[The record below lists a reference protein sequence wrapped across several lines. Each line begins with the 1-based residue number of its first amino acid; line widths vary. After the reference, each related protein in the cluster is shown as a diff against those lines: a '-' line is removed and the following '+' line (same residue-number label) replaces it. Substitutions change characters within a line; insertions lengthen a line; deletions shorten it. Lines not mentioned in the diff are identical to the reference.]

1 MAPRSGGPF
10 GEQTNIYDTKAAIRN
25 ETGLAGSFVIHLGE
39 IPMTLP
45 PLGPV
50 SNDGRDP
57 SRAPQVPYYS
67 LWSAPNGTSG
77 LANCA
82 LDGFAMKSVGGQAA
96 PMWMRQIPGEVV
108 AVFFTVLPVGWVGEW
123 HESPKPQ
130 WVVPLSGHWFIET
143 QDGSRVEMGAGY
155 RHPRRRGWSGTPLRA
170 GGCRTLRAA
179 SGPVQD
185 AARCRHV
192 LSLQLSLMWGQDM
205 REATRVARESPAG

>member
-1 MAPRSGGPF
+1 
-10 GEQTNIYDTKAAIRN
+10 
-25 ETGLAGSFVIHLGE
+25 
-39 IPMTLP
+39 MTLP

-57 SRAPQVPYYS
+57 SRAPRVPYYS

-77 LANCA
+77 LASCA
-82 LDGFAMKSVGGQAA
+82 LDGFEMKSVGGQAA

-143 QDGSRVEMGAGY
+143 QDGSRVEMGPGDI
-155 RHPRRRGWSGTPLRA
+155 H
-170 GGCRTLRAA
+170 
-179 SGPVQD
+179 
-185 AARCRHV
+185 
-192 LSLQLSLMWGQDM
+192 WGQDID
-205 REATRVARESPAG
+205 TRAVEGSRGHRSGQVGAEPCVLLLVQYKTPHGAGMSCPFS

>member
-1 MAPRSGGPF
+1 
-10 GEQTNIYDTKAAIRN
+10 
-25 ETGLAGSFVIHLGE
+25 
-39 IPMTLP
+39 MTLP

-67 LWSAPNGTSG
+67 LWSARNGTSS

-143 QDGSRVEMGAGY
+143 QDGSRVEMGPGDI
-155 RHPRRRGWSGTPLRA
+155 H
-170 GGCRTLRAA
+170 
-179 SGPVQD
+179 
-185 AARCRHV
+185 
-192 LSLQLSLMWGQDM
+192 WGQDID
-205 REATRVARESPAG
+205 TRAVEGGRGHRSGQVGAEPCGLLLVQYKTPHGAGMACPFS